1 MVFIQLSS
9 LSVRNK
15 LCSSRLTGCIIFNDH
30 ADKFAQF
37 DLNAPKWT
45 PMESVRKCPFGF
57 YNAHSTWEPA
67 AGKVYWNATHSDE
80 TIATRELIKAAVIK
94 KRD

>member
-1 MVFIQLSS
+1 MTYGPADRELLFL
-9 LSVRNK
+9 
-15 LCSSRLTGCIIFNDH
+15 NDH
-30 ADKFAQF
+30 ADKYAQF

-45 PMESVRKCPFGF
+45 PMEPVSKFPFGF

-67 AGKVYWNATHSDE
+67 AGKVYQHAPHSDE
-80 TIATRELIKAAVIK
+80 TIAARELIKAAVIK